1 MACKDEWGKFTVE
14 LHKMFCVAPGI
25 ISSCEMF
32 EFKEGIGKGS
42 FGEVY
47 RAIDRELKQE
57 VAIKIIDLEKS
68 DGKIDSMKIYGVSV
82 TNFR

>member
-1 MACKDEWGKFTVE
+1 
-14 LHKMFCVAPGI
+14 
-25 ISSCEMF
+25 MF
-32 EFKEGIGKGS
+32 EFKERIGKGS

-82 TNFR
+82 ANFR